1 MPRLMRPAAFLD
13 RDGVLNQDSGYVH
26 KPEAFHWTAGAK
38 EAVRLLNEQDHFVFV
53 VTNQSGVARGYFEES
68 HVQALHEW
76 MGAELAASGARID
89 GFYYCPYYRDAVVEA
104 YRVDDHP
111 DRKPNPGMILSAARD
126 WPVDLHRSFLI
137 GDTGN
142 DLEAARRAGIDGY
155 LFPGGDLAAFVRTTL
170 AARGISADLASSP

>member
-1 MPRLMRPAAFLD
+1 MRPAAFLD

-26 KPEAFHWTAGAK
+26 KPESFYWITGAK
-38 EAVRLLNEQDHFVFV
+38 EAVRLLNESEHFVFV

-68 HVQALHEW
+68 HVQALHDW
-76 MGAELAASGARID
+76 MRAELATVGARID
-89 GFYYCPYYRDAVVEA
+89 GFYYCPYYRDAMVED

-126 WPVDLHRSFLI
+126 WPVDLTRSFLI

-155 LFPGGDLAAFVRTTL
+155 LFPGGDLAAFVRAKL
-170 AARGISADLASSP
+170 LARGIAASLTPSR